1 VDEFNVEQ
9 GEETS
14 SSQAPSEKIQAKL
27 KDILSLLHR
36 DIRDQVKDADLLR
49 DVLESVD
56 QDLPAD
62 IRASLDPISKL
73 DNHFAAV
80 KQALRNQSVQSDLEQ
95 KRAMAKQSMKNLHSQ
110 VQSNKELLT
119 SLQSALES
127 KETRKAELEA
137 ELKNLSAEIEAD
149 KKKIAE
155 LPGLTEEIRKE
166 GSAALNE
173 DKQIKAKLSVLAK
186 TQEADKKLLENIS
199 SMVSNARN
207 VILKFLN
214 V

>member
-14 SSQAPSEKIQAKL
+14 SSQAPSERIQAKL

-36 DIRDQVKDADLLR
+36 DIQDQVKDADLLR

-62 IRASLDPISKL
+62 IRASLDPVSKL

-155 LPGLTEEIRKE
+155 IPGLTEEMRKE

-173 DKQIKAKLSVLAK
+173 DKQLKAKLSALAK

>member
-1 VDEFNVEQ
+1 MDEFIAEQ

-14 SSQAPSEKIQAKL
+14 SSQTLSKENQAKL

-36 DIRDQVKDADLLR
+36 DIQDQVKDADLLR
-49 DVLESVD
+49 DMLESID

-62 IRASLDPISKL
+62 IKASLDPVSQL
-73 DNHFAAV
+73 DNHYAAV
-80 KQALRNQSVQSDLEQ
+80 KQALKNQSAQPVLEQ
-95 KRAMAKQSMKNLHSQ
+95 RRAIAKKSVKDLHSQ
-110 VQSNKELLT
+110 TQSNKELLA

-127 KETRKAELEA
+127 KEIRKAELEA

-155 LPGLTEEIRKE
+155 IPSLTEKMRKE
-166 GSAALNE
+166 ASAILNE
-173 DKQIKAKLSVLAK
+173 DKQIKAKLSTLAK

-199 SMVSNARN
+199 SMISNAEN
-207 VILKFLN
+207 VILKYLD